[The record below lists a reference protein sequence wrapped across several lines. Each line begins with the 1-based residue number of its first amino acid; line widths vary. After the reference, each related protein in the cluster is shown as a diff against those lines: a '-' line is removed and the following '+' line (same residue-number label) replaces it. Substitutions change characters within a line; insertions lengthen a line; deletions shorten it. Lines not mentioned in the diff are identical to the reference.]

1 MSLKSFF
8 SNLFK
13 KSAPQ
18 EQKQTEEQ
26 KESSEFKT
34 IKIAAPTEKTLKFIP
49 GQFIVLSGRDRGKP
63 IRVAGFPTPEGSIV
77 TIGRDEVAGE
87 RAYAHIQLDLQTVSR
102 KHAELIFR
110 DKKLY
115 IKNLSETNPTLVNEE
130 EITPGSE
137 KEIAF
142 ESEVRVGELK
152 LKYIQ

>member
-13 KSAPQ
+13 KSA
-18 EQKQTEEQ
+18 T
-26 KESSEFKT
+26 KESVQPEEKKDTSEFKT

-49 GQFIVLSGRDRGKP
+49 GQFIVLTGRDRGKP

-102 KHAELIFR
+102 KHAELIYR
-110 DKKLY
+110 DKKLF
-115 IKNLSETNPTLVNEE
+115 IKNLSETNPTMVNED
-130 EITPGSE
+130 EIPHGGE

-142 ESEVRVGELK
+142 DNEVRIGELK